1 MNDSVTVIDIVAQVT
16 DETASGARSAE
27 ANVSKLERSIAKLEK
42 QIMGMKGKSK
52 LEVAATLKDMASKGI
67 QSVADA
73 GKKIAGK
80 VWTVTLKAKDLVT
93 APFKKIWGLLS
104 NPVTQMAA
112 VAGVSLGT
120 ADTIGTFKDFEQGM
134 ANVKAISGATNA
146 EFDRLYETAKQLG
159 GNTMFSAAQSAGAME
174 NLAMAGWKSNDIVS
188 GMPGL
193 LDLAAA
199 GDVDLANAASITSAA
214 LAQFNLNA
222 SERCRRPGRIPQNGW
237 YNSRRAGVQ
246 H

>member
-27 ANVSKLERSIAKLEK
+27 ENVSKLERSMMKLQK

-67 QSVADA
+67 QSIAET

-93 APFKKIWGLLS
+93 APFKKIWGLIS

-112 VAGVSLGT
+112 VAGISLGA

-134 ANVKAISGATNA
+134 ANVKAISGATTEIN
-146 EFDRLYETAKQLG
+146 FQ
-159 GNTMFSAAQSAGAME
+159 
-174 NLAMAGWKSNDIVS
+174 V
-188 GMPGL
+188 
-193 LDLAAA
+193 
-199 GDVDLANAASITSAA
+199 
-214 LAQFNLNA
+214 
-222 SERCRRPGRIPQNGW
+222 
-237 YNSRRAGVQ
+237 
-246 H
+246 

>member
-120 ADTIGTFKDFEQGM
+120 ADTIGTFKDFVLVM
-134 ANVKAISGATNA
+134 AIFYDRSGSTTA
-146 EFDRLYETAKQLG
+146 EFDRLYETAKQL
-159 GNTMFSAAQSAGAME
+159 
-174 NLAMAGWKSNDIVS
+174 
-188 GMPGL
+188 
-193 LDLAAA
+193 
-199 GDVDLANAASITSAA
+199 
-214 LAQFNLNA
+214 
-222 SERCRRPGRIPQNGW
+222 C
-237 YNSRRAGVQ
+237 
-246 H
+246 